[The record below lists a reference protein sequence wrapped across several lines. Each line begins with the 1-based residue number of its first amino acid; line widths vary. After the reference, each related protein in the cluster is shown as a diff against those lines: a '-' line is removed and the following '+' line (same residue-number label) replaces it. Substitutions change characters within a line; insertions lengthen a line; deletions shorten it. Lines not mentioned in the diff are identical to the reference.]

1 MNGRTA
7 LVAGATGLIGGHLV
21 KLLVADPAYEK
32 VVVLARRRL
41 ENIASPKLQTIIA
54 DFDALDAALS
64 GIAVDDAFCALGTTI
79 KVAGS
84 QEAFRKVDHDYIAA
98 FARAAKAA
106 GARRFLL
113 VSAMGADANSSIFYS
128 RVKGETERAIR
139 SIGFES
145 LHIFRPG
152 LLLGE
157 RREKRTGEEIGAAL
171 TPFLNP
177 LMLGPLRA
185 YRSIKSETVA
195 RAMAGAA
202 LSGGAG
208 DHIHTYDAIT
218 RFAGGLISGVCG
230 KVPKKN

>member
-1 MNGRTA
+1 MKGRTA

-21 KLLVADPAYEK
+21 PLLLADPAYEM
-32 VVVLARRRL
+32 VVVLARRPL
-41 ENIASPKLQTIIA
+41 EGVASPKLQTIIA
-54 DFDALDAALS
+54 DFDALDASLA

-84 QEAFRKVDHDYIAA
+84 QAAFRKVDHDYIVA

-106 GARRFLL
+106 GAKRFLL

-128 RVKGETERAIR
+128 RVKGETERAVR
-139 SIGFES
+139 SIAFDAT
-145 LHIFRPG
+145 HIFRPG

-157 RREKRTGEEIGAAL
+157 RREKRTGEQVGAAL

-185 YRSIKSETVA
+185 YRSIKGETVA
-195 RAMAGAA
+195 RAMRGAA
-202 LSGGAG
+202 RSGGPG
-208 DHIHTYDAIT
+208 THIHTYDAMVE
-218 RFAGGLISGVCG
+218 FAGV
-230 KVPKKN
+230 

>member
-1 MNGRTA
+1 MSGRTA

-21 KLLVADPAYEK
+21 KLLLADPAYDK
-32 VVVLARRRL
+32 VVVLARRPP
-41 ENIASPKLQTIIA
+41 EGVASPKLQTIIA
-54 DFDALDAALS
+54 DFDALDAALA

-84 QEAFRKVDHDYIAA
+84 QAAFRKVDHDYIIA

-106 GARRFLL
+106 GAIRFML

-128 RVKGETERAIR
+128 RVKGEAERAIR
-139 SIGFES
+139 SIGFET
-145 LHIFRPG
+145 LHVFRPG

-157 RREKRTGEEIGAAL
+157 RREKRAGEEIGAAL

-185 YRSIKSETVA
+185 YRSIKGETVA
-195 RAMAGAA
+195 RAMKGAA
-202 LSGGAG
+202 LSGQSGS
-208 DHIHTYDAIT
+208 HIHTYDAMT
-218 RFAGGLISGVCG
+218 RFAGV
-230 KVPKKN
+230 

>member
-1 MNGRTA
+1 MSGRTA

-21 KLLVADPAYEK
+21 PLLLADPAYEK
-32 VVVLARRRL
+32 VVALSRRPL
-41 ENIASPKLQTIIA
+41 QGIASAKLQTIIS
-54 DFDALDAALS
+54 DFDALDLALS
-64 GIAVDDAFCALGTTI
+64 GIAADDAFCALGTTI
-79 KVAGS
+79 KAAGS

-106 GARRFLL
+106 GAKRFLL
-113 VSAMGADANSSIFYS
+113 VSSMGADANSPIFYS
-128 RVKGETERAIR
+128 QVKGETERAIR

-145 LHIFRPG
+145 MHIFRPG

-157 RREKRTGEEIGAAL
+157 RKEKRRGEEIGAAL

-185 YRSIKSETVA
+185 YRSIKGETVA
-195 RAMAGAA
+195 RAMKGAA

-208 DHIHTYDAIT
+208 AHIHTHDAMM
-218 RFAGGLISGVCG
+218 RFAGV
-230 KVPKKN
+230 